1 MMAVSPC
8 APLPPRRLFLDFCRS
23 VAVGHRV
30 PAAPFP
36 LFPLP
41 SSLCPA
47 ISSCDVCALF
57 PLPPS
62 LCPAIS
68 SCDVCAY
75 ASRPPPPSLC
85 APLAPLCPPRPSF
98 ALFASSRSAIG
109 PPCAICGGG
118 PDSHDRCVF
127 PLRSPTSSAPILRFR
142 SIGRCGLPCD
152 GGSSAPTS
160 PSFLPSS
167 GNPVVRRLRCC
178 PTSGWSCQLTN
189 PYLLASSITC

>member
-98 ALFASSRSAIG
+98 ALFASSRPAIG

-118 PDSHDRCVF
+118 TDSHDRCVF
-127 PLRSPTSSAPILRFR
+127 PCAPLPPRRPFFDFGRSVAVGCRVTAAPVPLPLLPFFPLPAIPLCDVYAVAPRVGGRASLPT
-142 SIGRCGLPCD
+142 
-152 GGSSAPTS
+152 
-160 PSFLPSS
+160 
-167 GNPVVRRLRCC
+167 
-178 PTSGWSCQLTN
+178 LT
-189 PYLLASSITC
+189 Y